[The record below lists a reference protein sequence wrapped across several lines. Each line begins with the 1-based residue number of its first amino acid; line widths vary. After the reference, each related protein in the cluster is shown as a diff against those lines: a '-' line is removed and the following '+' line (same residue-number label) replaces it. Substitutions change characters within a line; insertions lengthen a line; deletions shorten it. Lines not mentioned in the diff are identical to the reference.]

1 MQYGRN
7 LAEIICQISN
17 AISFDFARCRVRNIQ
32 CVNTK
37 EHGARYTGNMIRVLR
52 PVPVER
58 LKLLV
63 FDLDGTLIDS
73 AQDLCN
79 SVNATLEN
87 FARPQLSDGI
97 IASYIGNGALML
109 VRRAFATDDGKEPS
123 EELLAHAYKFFLDYY
138 REHKLDYT
146 YAYDGVLQALDAL
159 HKVHDQLNVPARS
172 MAVLTNKPVRPA
184 QAICDALGLAPYF
197 QHIYGGNS
205 FATKKPDPEGLLA
218 LMKDAGAT
226 PEQTVMIGDS
236 QVDVQT
242 ARNAGAWCIGCT
254 FGLAPGSL
262 EAIPP
267 DVLVDSPADWTA
279 ALSPAKIDT

>member
-1 MQYGRN
+1 LKQH
-7 LAEIICQISN
+7 
-17 AISFDFARCRVRNIQ
+17 SFWSL
-32 CVNTK
+32 
-37 EHGARYTGNMIRVLR
+37 YTENMIRVLR

-79 SVNATLEN
+79 SVNATLEK
-87 FARPQLSDGI
+87 FGRPHLSDEV
-97 IASYIGNGALML
+97 IAGYIGNGALML
-109 VRRAFATDDGKEPS
+109 VRRAFAADDGKEPS
-123 EELLAHAYKFFLDYY
+123 EQLLGEAYKFFLDYY

-146 YAYDGVLQALDAL
+146 YAYEGVMEALDAL
-159 HKVHDQLNVPARS
+159 HKVHDQVDAPQRA

-184 QAICDALGLAPYF
+184 RAICEALGLAPYF
-197 QHIYGGNS
+197 LNIYGGNS
-205 FATKKPDPEGLLA
+205 FVTKKPDPEGLLA
-218 LMKDAGAT
+218 LMKEADAK
-226 PEQTVMIGDS
+226 PEETVMIGDS

-242 ARNAGAWCIGCT
+242 ARNAGAWVIGCT

-262 EAIPP
+262 EAMPP